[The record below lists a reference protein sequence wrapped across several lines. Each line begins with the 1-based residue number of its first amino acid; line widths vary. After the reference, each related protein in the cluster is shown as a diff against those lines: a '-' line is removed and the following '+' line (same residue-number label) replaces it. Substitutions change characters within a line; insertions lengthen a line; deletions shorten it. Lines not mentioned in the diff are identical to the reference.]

1 MYTIV
6 GVITNS
12 HGIKGG
18 VKVFPYTFDNN
29 RFNEY
34 KELYIGE
41 KKELVHIKNVSFQK
55 NLVIL
60 TFEEY
65 NNINDILKFKDN
77 ELFIKTKDRKTL
89 SEGNYYLG
97 DILNSKVYDQEGN
110 FLGEVTEIL
119 QGASN
124 DVYIVKNNNSTGS
137 IPAVKE
143 FIKEV
148 DIENKKII
156 IKLIDGFFDEN

>member
-18 VKVFPYTFDNN
+18 VKVYPYTFDNN
-29 RFNEY
+29 RFKEY
-34 KELYIGE
+34 GEVYLGDEKE
-41 KKELVHIKNVSFQK
+41 KVHIKNVSFQK
-55 NLVIL
+55 NLVLL

-65 NNINDILKFKDN
+65 DDINQILKFKDCHI
-77 ELFIKTKDRKTL
+77 FIKDEDRKEL
-89 SEGNYYLG
+89 DNDNYYLG
-97 DILNSKVYDQEGN
+97 DILGSEVYDQNEE
-110 FLGEVTEIL
+110 FLGNIVEIL

-124 DVYIVKNNNSTGS
+124 DVYVVKNKNIIGN

-148 DIENKKII
+148 DPTNKII
-156 IKLIDGFFDEN
+156 RINKIEGLFNED

>member
-12 HGIKGG
+12 HGIKGA
-18 VKVFPYTFDNN
+18 VKVYPYTFDNN
-29 RFNEY
+29 RFKEY
-34 KELYIGE
+34 GEVYLGDEKE
-41 KKELVHIKNVSFQK
+41 KVHIKNVSFQK
-55 NLVIL
+55 NLVLL

-65 NNINDILKFKDN
+65 DDINQILKFKDCDI
-77 ELFIKTKDRKTL
+77 FIKDEDRKEL
-89 SEGNYYLG
+89 DNDNYYLG
-97 DILNSKVYDQEGN
+97 DILGSEVYDQNEE
-110 FLGEVTEIL
+110 FLGNIVEIL

-124 DVYIVKNNNSTGS
+124 DVYVVKNKNIIGN

-148 DIENKKII
+148 DTTNKII
-156 IKLIDGFFDEN
+156 RINKIEGLFNED

>member
-18 VKVFPYTFDNN
+18 VKVYPYTFDNN
-29 RFNEY
+29 RFKEY
-34 KELYIGE
+34 GEVYLGDEKE
-41 KKELVHIKNVSFQK
+41 KVHIKNVSFQK
-55 NLVIL
+55 NLVLL

-65 NNINDILKFKDN
+65 DDINQILKFKDCDI
-77 ELFIKTKDRKTL
+77 FIKDEDRKEL
-89 SEGNYYLG
+89 DNDNYYLG
-97 DILNSKVYDQEGN
+97 DILGSEVYDQNEE
-110 FLGEVTEIL
+110 FLGNIVEIL

-124 DVYIVKNNNSTGS
+124 DVYVVKNKNIIGN

-148 DIENKKII
+148 DTTNKII
-156 IKLIDGFFDEN
+156 RINKIEGLFNED

>member
-12 HGIKGG
+12 HGIKGA
-18 VKVFPYTFDNN
+18 VKVYPYTFDNN
-29 RFNEY
+29 RFKEY
-34 KELYIGE
+34 GEVYLGDEKE
-41 KKELVHIKNVSFQK
+41 KVHIKNVSYQK
-55 NLVIL
+55 NLVLL

-65 NNINDILKFKDN
+65 DDINQILKFKDCDI
-77 ELFIKTKDRKTL
+77 FIKDEDRKEL
-89 SEGNYYLG
+89 DNDNYYLG
-97 DILNSKVYDQEGN
+97 DILGSEVYDQNEE
-110 FLGEVTEIL
+110 FLGNIVEIL

-124 DVYIVKNNNSTGS
+124 DVYVVKNKNIIGN

-148 DIENKKII
+148 DTTNKII
-156 IKLIDGFFDEN
+156 RINKIEGLFNED